1 MTGHTAPS
9 TGSAPSASSLRRP
22 AVLGF
27 VIGFLAAFVV
37 TILALVTVVAEAVH
51 PFLVPAAPL
60 LRPIADRMADWPGL
74 VNMVLAGLVNGA
86 IYAAVFVLVAMV
98 LRRGRGS

>member
-1 MTGHTAPS
+1 MTSHTAPS
-9 TGSAPSASSLRRP
+9 TGSARSLRRP

-37 TILALVTVVAEAVH
+37 TMLALVTVVAEAVH
-51 PFLVPAAPL
+51 PVLVPAAPL

-74 VNMVLAGLVNGA
+74 VNMVIAGTVNGA
-86 IYAAVFVLVAMV
+86 VYAAAFVLVALV
-98 LRRGRGS
+98 LRRGRGA